1 MQELE
6 ILNKKLRM
14 RATCSGVCQK
24 EYRYIITV
32 YVVGRPVTEAISF
45 KYSQPDG
52 PSMSR
57 EDYWC
62 SLSMLAMNAA
72 QTEISYEQFASRW
85 VGRRTEQEIR
95 AAYQECQ
102 NDLEKIRLIFPDL
115 DTPWKLHLAVCEI
128 LDDDKTS
135 MKFRYG
141 D

>member
-1 MQELE
+1 
-6 ILNKKLRM
+6 M
-14 RATCSGVCQK
+14 RSTCSGVCQK

-57 EDYWC
+57 EDYWR
-62 SLSMLAMNAA
+62 SLSILAMNAA

-102 NDLEKIRLIFPDL
+102 NNLEKVRFLFPDL
-115 DTPWKLHLAVCEI
+115 DTPWKLYWAVCERYLLVIHCNDI
-128 LDDDKTS
+128 L
-135 MKFRYG
+135 RYG